1 MDLLEIRK
9 KAREK
14 KEAEA
19 LAKAAEEAE
28 GRAGE
33 PEAGAPPETS
43 ATVENTAPVTKAGP
57 AKKRKKKARPAPVA
71 DKPGRE
77 ASAETAR
84 GLPEAGEEQPAGP
97 ELMQETG
104 LIIDDEAPEG
114 EAGHGPREA
123 ASEVVEAARVKAPEP
138 VRKPSTPPGGGGD
151 GPGAEGPGVLGVDGD
166 GEDTSGDDIVEYLAF
181 RLAKEQYAVKV
192 SVVKEIIRLQ
202 RITMVP
208 RAQDFVEGI
217 ISLRGVIIPVFDAK
231 KRLGFE
237 DTGRSR
243 TNRIIILSE
252 AGNSQGMIVDKVTG
266 VARLKKSEIEPP
278 PSVIGGV
285 EAEYLEGL
293 GRIDGKLLI
302 LFNTDMILSMEG
314 QPGS

>member
-1 MDLLEIRK
+1 MTLINGIKMDLLEIRK

-19 LAKAAEEAE
+19 LAKAAAE
-28 GRAGE
+28 
-33 PEAGAPPETS
+33 
-43 ATVENTAPVTKAGP
+43 ATVEAAVT
-57 AKKRKKKARPAPVA
+57 
-71 DKPGRE
+71 DLPG
-77 ASAETAR
+77 
-84 GLPEAGEEQPAGP
+84 GGEELSAGP
-97 ELMQETG
+97 ELLQETG
-104 LIIDDEAPEG
+104 LVIMDDVEG
-114 EAGHGPREA
+114 DTGADHGQREA
-123 ASEVVEAARVKAPEP
+123 ASEVVEAAQVKAPEP
-138 VRKPSTPPGGGGD
+138 VRKPSTPAGGGG
-151 GPGAEGPGVLGVDGD
+151 GGTGAEGPDVPDID
-166 GEDTSGDDIVEYLAF
+166 GEVAAEDDIVEYLAF

-252 AGNSQGMIVDKVTG
+252 AGNAQGMIVDKVTG

-285 EAEYLEGL
+285 EAEYIEGL

-302 LFNTDMILSMEG
+302 LFNTDKILSMEG

>member
-19 LAKAAEEAE
+19 LAKAAA
-28 GRAGE
+28 
-33 PEAGAPPETS
+33 EAGAPPES
-43 ATVENTAPVTKAGP
+43 SVMEENTAPVTKAGP

-114 EAGHGPREA
+114 EAGHGTLEA

-138 VRKPSTPPGGGGD
+138 VRKPSTPPD
-151 GPGAEGPGVLGVDGD
+151 AEGPGVLGVDGD